1 MVALDSDHFDAAD
14 AHAHVALTIYEPL
27 HDPWGTLESRLLL
40 AQLALA
46 RADQGAAGLVAS
58 CDEATPEE
66 AEPRQH
72 RSLTRA
78 WLAQT
83 EQRWGDALAELD
95 AARAAYSLGTGEA
108 NGSSKPIDAGPRT
121 GDHTPHLLVRL
132 AGLEWPDEAAP
143 TRIEGWL
150 SQLDAAA
157 ARPPASVPPSPR
169 RLAT

>member
-14 AHAHVALTIYEPL
+14 AHARVALTIYEPL
-27 HDPWGTLESRLLL
+27 RDPWGALEAKLLL

-46 RADQGAAGLVAS
+46 RADDGAASLVAS

-72 RSLTRA
+72 RHLTRA

-95 AARAAYSLGTGEA
+95 AARSAYAFVQG
-108 NGSSKPIDAGPRT
+108 DAGATKAADAWPRT

-132 AGLEWPDEAAP
+132 AGLEWPDESAP
-143 TRIEGWL
+143 NRIEAWL
-150 SQLDAAA
+150 GQLDAAA
-157 ARPPASVPPSPR
+157 GRPNNPAPTTPR
-169 RLAT
+169 AVGV